1 MKKAFDQTVRDLKRE
16 VNKTVLKIPK
26 IEQKVLD
33 ATSNE
38 PWGPHG
44 SLLADIAQ
52 ATRNYHEYQMIMGIL
67 WKRINDTGKN
77 WRHVYKG
84 LTVLEYLVGHGSE
97 RVIDDIREHAY
108 QISTLSDFQYIDS
121 NGRDQGNNVR
131 KKSQN
136 LVALVNDKE
145 RIIEVRQKAAANRDK
160 FRSPSSMGSMY
171 RPSSGG
177 YDDRYEG
184 RYGSRDGDRNVDSY
198 GRERDYGF
206 RDDRSG
212 RNEDSYGRDYE
223 ERYNRDGFK
232 DDDYRGRSR
241 SIDDYQYG
249 SRSRSSDRDGERT
262 FDDDGQASSRNNGA
276 RADEQAQDG
285 RQLER
290 KFSEQNI
297 GALPSYEEAVN
308 ESGSTG
314 HSQRDV
320 EAPATTAPRTFPP
333 PTPSTPSQLTTHAT
347 TASPPTQGHDGSDEF
362 DPRGSV
368 PVPAAPNASSSL
380 ETNLFDSLAL
390 VPVGPV
396 TSSADSESHV
406 QTNSAVGSYTQTQT
420 FEDPFGDSPFK
431 AISSSGVQDQA
442 HFHRGESFSAATYS
456 TPDIP
461 VQPQP
466 NLHHPR
472 EETLQHHN
480 IGVLADLLPPETLPA
495 AVSQPTFTIS
505 NQPAQPNFQAAS
517 GLPAQPNSNLG
528 NYQQEGNTGPV
539 NFQNQTEPGREFG
552 NGMSVAQGGV
562 PAHVNSYM
570 APPSAGPNTQPNN
583 FGTTHNGSAAPTSSH
598 VTLQTTRPPAQ
609 LASGNF
615 NPPHGSVASQVSYQ
629 ASNFPVVKSNVE
641 VMGSFNPQAGNY
653 TMTSQ
658 QIPPAGSLSTAS
670 QASKNKFETK
680 STVWSDTLSRGLVNL
695 NISGPKANP
704 MADIGVD
711 FEALN
716 RKEKRMEK
724 PSTAPVIST
733 INMGKAMGS
742 GSGIGRAGA
751 SALRPPP
758 NAMSGSGSGSGM
770 GMGMGMG
777 MNPNLGMGMGMR
789 GYGGMNQPMGGMG
802 MNMGMGQQGI
812 PMQQPRANMPGVYN
826 PMMGAGGYAPQQ
838 PPYGSYR

>member
-1 MKKAFDQTVRDLKRE
+1 MKKVFDQTVRDIKRE

-44 SLLADIAQ
+44 SLLADIAE
-52 ATRNYHEYQMIMGIL
+52 ATRNHHEYQLIMGII

-108 QISTLSDFQYIDS
+108 QISTLSEFQYIDS
-121 NGRDQGNNVR
+121 SARDQGNNVR
-131 KKSQN
+131 KKSLN

-145 RIIEVRQKAAANRDK
+145 RIVEVRQKAAANRYK
-160 FRSPSSMGSMY
+160 FRTPSSMSRMY
-171 RPSSGG
+171 RSRTGG
-177 YDDRYEG
+177 YDERYEG
-184 RYGSRDGDRNVDSY
+184 QYGSYDGDKNVDSF

-212 RNEDSYGRDYE
+212 RNEDSYSRGYE
-223 ERYNRDGFK
+223 GRYNRAGYK

-241 SIDDYQYG
+241 SIDDHQYG
-249 SRSRSSDRDGERT
+249 SRSRSFDRDGERT
-262 FDDDGQASSRNNGA
+262 YDDDSHVSSRNNRA
-276 RADEQAQDG
+276 RAHEPSPVG
-285 RQLER
+285 RKLER
-290 KFSEQNI
+290 KFSEQN
-297 GALPSYEEAVN
+297 LSFPPSYEEAMN
-308 ESGSTG
+308 ESGSSV

-320 EAPATTAPRTFPP
+320 EAPSTTAPRAFPP
-333 PTPSTPSQLTTHAT
+333 PTSSTPSQPTSHGTST
-347 TASPPTQGHDGSDEF
+347 SPPTQGFDRPDEF

-368 PVPAAPNASSSL
+368 RAAPTASSSS

-390 VPVGPV
+390 VPVEPV
-396 TSSADSESHV
+396 TSTTDSKSCVRKSSAE
-406 QTNSAVGSYTQTQT
+406 GSYTQNQT
-420 FEDPFGDSPFK
+420 FKDPFGDSSFK
-431 AISSSGVQDQA
+431 AVPSSGVQDQA
-442 HFHRGESFSAATYS
+442 DFHHGESVSAASYS

-461 VQPQP
+461 VQPQQ
-466 NLHHPR
+466 NSHHPR
-472 EETLQHHN
+472 EESLLHQD
-480 IGVLADLLPPETLPA
+480 IGVLADLLPPPETSPA
-495 AVSQPTFTIS
+495 VVSQPTFTIS
-505 NQPAQPNFQAAS
+505 NQPAQPNFSAVS

-528 NYQQEGNTGPV
+528 NYQQYGSIAPM

-552 NGMSVAQGGV
+552 NGMFITQGGT

-570 APPSAGPNTQPNN
+570 APPHAGPNIQPNN
-583 FGTTHNGSAAPTSSH
+583 FGSSQDGSAVPTSSH
-598 VTLQTTRPPAQ
+598 VALQ
-609 LASGNF
+609 ASS
-615 NPPHGSVASQVSYQ
+615 SVAPV
-629 ASNFPVVKSNVE
+629 ASSFPVVKSNPQ
-641 VMGSFNPQAGNY
+641 VMGSYNPQAGNY
-653 TMTSQ
+653 TAMAYQ
-658 QIPPAGSLSTAS
+658 QIPPVGSLSTAS

-704 MADIGVD
+704 LVDIGVD
-711 FEALN
+711 FESLG
-716 RKEKRMEK
+716 RREKRMEK
-724 PSTAPVIST
+724 PSIAPMVST

-742 GSGIGRAGA
+742 GSGIGRAGEGV
-751 SALRPPP
+751 LRPPP
-758 NAMSGSGSGSGM
+758 NAMSGT
-770 GMGMGMG
+770 
-777 MNPNLGMGMGMR
+777 GMGMGMR

-812 PMQQPRANMPGVYN
+812 QMQQPRANMPGVYN

-838 PPYGSYR
+838 PRYGGYR